1 MNRGGENIQKKEF
14 IRQINELVPR
24 PDPVTTEALYRFD
37 RECAETEYIDMLTAL
52 RVVARN
58 FGEETLQGAYE
69 VIQHQNAALPSE
81 LFAAAVYFQ
90 AGRTPAEVSGLA
102 KEGRLMGFFGPER
115 PEEPSR
121 IATCTIV
128 ESGQEQRFYT
138 MDFGRFNPQHALK
151 RAITYGRET
160 GISATQAMARLT
172 MDQPEFA
179 EKPGGPRCILDGLG
193 SELTEALFQISSA
206 CPAVAAHITCNAD
219 LGITEVAYDRS
230 VSEEHYGF
238 PHIRPLLGEHPELA
252 ERYLREAEARWNTL
266 CGQPAVS
273 SEVPK
278 NTMQAMGGMS

>member
-1 MNRGGENIQKKEF
+1 MQKTEF

-58 FGEETLQGAYE
+58 FSEETLQGAYE
-69 VIQHQNAALPSE
+69 IIQHQNAALPSE
-81 LFAAAVYFQ
+81 LFTAAVYLQ
-90 AGRTPAEVSGLA
+90 AGRTPTEVSGLA
-102 KEGRLMGFFGPER
+102 REGRLMGFFGPER
-115 PEEPSR
+115 PEELSR

-128 ESGQEQRFYT
+128 ESGREQRFYT

-193 SELTEALFQISSA
+193 SELTEALFQLSPA
-206 CPAVAAHITCNAD
+206 CPCRGCPYHLQCRPGHHRDSLSSPVAGAKPKSGGHPADVKNCWILRAHCGM
-219 LGITEVAYDRS
+219 LCAYQKKGRES
-230 VSEEHYGF
+230 YEPSEET
-238 PHIRPLLGEHPELA
+238 EHAQEP
-252 ERYLREAEARWNTL
+252 R
-266 CGQPAVS
+266 
-273 SEVPK
+273 
-278 NTMQAMGGMS
+278 

>member
-69 VIQHQNAALPSE
+69 SSSTKTPLCPASCSPLPSTFSRAHTGRGVRPGQGGPAYG
-81 LFAAAVYFQ
+81 LLWPGAAGGA
-90 AGRTPAEVSGLA
+90 
-102 KEGRLMGFFGPER
+102 
-115 PEEPSR
+115 SR

-219 LGITEVAYDRS
+219 LGITEVAYYPLWLERS
-230 VSEEHYGF
+230 QSQA
-238 PHIRPLLGEHPELA
+238 PM
-252 ERYLREAEARWNTL
+252 
-266 CGQPAVS
+266 QPQ
-273 SEVPK
+273 
-278 NTMQAMGGMS
+278 M

>member
-37 RECAETEYIDMLTAL
+37 REWAETENIDMLTAL

-219 LGITEVAYDRS
+219 LGITEVAYYPLWLERS
-230 VSEEHYGF
+230 QSQA
-238 PHIRPLLGEHPELA
+238 PM
-252 ERYLREAEARWNTL
+252 
-266 CGQPAVS
+266 QPQ
-273 SEVPK
+273 
-278 NTMQAMGGMS
+278 M

>member
-1 MNRGGENIQKKEF
+1 MQKTEF

-58 FGEETLQGAYE
+58 FSEETLQSAYE
-69 VIQHQNAALPSE
+69 IIQHQNAALPSE
-81 LFAAAVYFQ
+81 LFAAAVYLQ

-102 KEGRLMGFFGPER
+102 REGRLMGFFGPER
-115 PEEPSR
+115 PEELSR
-121 IATCTIV
+121 IATCTIA

-179 EKPGGPRCILDGLG
+179 EKLGGPRCILDGLG

-219 LGITEVAYDRS
+219 LGITEVAYYPLWLERS
-230 VSEEHYGF
+230 QSQA
-238 PHIRPLLGEHPELA
+238 PM
-252 ERYLREAEARWNTL
+252 
-266 CGQPAVS
+266 QPQ
-273 SEVPK
+273 
-278 NTMQAMGGMS
+278 M

>member
-121 IATCTIV
+121 IDPGHGPPHHGSTGVCRKA
-128 ESGQEQRFYT
+128 RRAPLYP
-138 MDFGRFNPQHALK
+138 GRPGL
-151 RAITYGRET
+151 RAHRGVVPDLVSLPRRGRPYH
-160 GISATQAMARLT
+160 L
-172 MDQPEFA
+172 
-179 EKPGGPRCILDGLG
+179 
-193 SELTEALFQISSA
+193 
-206 CPAVAAHITCNAD
+206 
-219 LGITEVAYDRS
+219 
-230 VSEEHYGF
+230 
-238 PHIRPLLGEHPELA
+238 
-252 ERYLREAEARWNTL
+252 
-266 CGQPAVS
+266 
-273 SEVPK
+273 
-278 NTMQAMGGMS
+278 

>member
-1 MNRGGENIQKKEF
+1 MQKTEF
-14 IRQINELVPR
+14 IRQLNELVPS

-58 FGEETLQGAYE
+58 FSEETLQGAYE
-69 VIQHQNAALPSE
+69 IIQHQNAALPSE
-81 LFAAAVYFQ
+81 LFAAAVYLQ

-102 KEGRLMGFFGPER
+102 REGRLMGFFGPER

-160 GISATQAMARLT
+160 GISATQAKIGR
-172 MDQPEFA
+172 
-179 EKPGGPRCILDGLG
+179 
-193 SELTEALFQISSA
+193 
-206 CPAVAAHITCNAD
+206 AH
-219 LGITEVAYDRS
+219 V
-230 VSEEHYGF
+230 
-238 PHIRPLLGEHPELA
+238 
-252 ERYLREAEARWNTL
+252 
-266 CGQPAVS
+266 
-273 SEVPK
+273 
-278 NTMQAMGGMS
+278 